1 MWLDSTSLGSGNGK
15 SWKNIKLGIVQPLE
29 KKQQY
34 VDLSSRIGLYAT
46 EHNQLKN
53 KSAYVR
59 LAMDLIINPTDII
72 IYIYIFNDFLTPIES
87 LHKIKSHIK
96 FTKLIKR

>member
-29 KKQQY
+29 KKQKY

-46 EHNQLKN
+46 EHNQLKKQVSLCKTGHGFD
-53 KSAYVR
+53 KSIQ
-59 LAMDLIINPTDII
+59 LISSSY
-72 IYIYIFNDFLTPIES
+72 IYIYLQRFV
-87 LHKIKSHIK
+87 
-96 FTKLIKR
+96 